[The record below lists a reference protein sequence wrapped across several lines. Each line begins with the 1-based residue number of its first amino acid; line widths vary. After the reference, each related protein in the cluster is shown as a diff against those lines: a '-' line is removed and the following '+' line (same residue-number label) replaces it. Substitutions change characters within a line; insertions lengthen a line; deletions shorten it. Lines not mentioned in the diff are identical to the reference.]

1 MSIDA
6 RRRTPSMTGDLLR
19 RGGVGV
25 ALIVVLAI
33 GAWRSPDF
41 LAFENV
47 LNVVRQNA
55 VLALIAIGMTMVI
68 VAGGIDLSVGS
79 AMTLCSV
86 VAVKLAPHGLVPA
99 ALAALFVGAAI
110 GFGNGLIVAKFRIAP
125 FIATLASLLALR
137 GVTIAAFGEETVPLN
152 EGRAAFTTFGRAVW
166 LGAPV
171 QAPIVI
177 VVAVIAIFVLRQ
189 TRFGRSIYALG
200 GNEESARML
209 GLRVDRIKIAVY
221 AISGALSGLAG
232 MLFAVR
238 VAAGITNYGLGLELD
253 AITAVALGGTLLTGG
268 IGGVTGTLAG
278 VALIGFLFNIFNLDA
293 TLSPFFQKVVRGLLL
308 TLVVV
313 IQSSLTKRRK

>member
-1 MSIDA
+1 MSIEA
-6 RRRTPSMTGDLLR
+6 RRRTPSPTGDLLR

-33 GAWRSPDF
+33 GAWRSPHF

-68 VAGGIDLSVGS
+68 IAGGIDLSVGS

-86 VAVKLAPHGLVPA
+86 VAVKLAPLGLAPA
-99 ALAALFVGAAI
+99 ALAALLVGTAI
-110 GFGNGLIVAKFRIAP
+110 GFGNGLIVAKLRIAP

-152 EGRAAFTTFGRAVW
+152 EGRAAFTALGRAVW
-166 LGAPV
+166 LGAPM

-189 TRFGRSIYALG
+189 TRFGRSIYAVG

-209 GLRVDRIKIAVY
+209 GLPVDRIKIAVY
-221 AISGALSGLAG
+221 AIIGALSGLAG